1 MNILHLLRKDLEI
14 FFRDRGSIFYLFVL
28 PIVFILIFTGLV
40 GAAVSEQESDV
51 ETPTE
56 ENAVMLTVVNFD
68 SAGLLSSDL
77 VRLLD
82 ASPGYQIRQTSE
94 QEAQRQLDKFQITEY
109 VSIPDGFSASVAA
122 GEPVT
127 LTIVVHPDVNRANLE
142 GVQRLLAGHTRDM
155 AMEQNIL
162 AGLKLMGAMQAA
174 NPQTASA
181 FNQDKLIAQARSQF
195 RHSRTDPLIAVV
207 QTNPEASVGSGS
219 EFNLLMAYVSGF
231 AVLFVFLSAQVT
243 ARSFFDEQKSGS
255 FRRLLASPIR
265 KYELLGG
272 KLMPNFILTLIQI
285 VVIFAFGYFFLPL
298 IGLGKV
304 TVGEHPEA
312 WAVVTIVIALCSTT
326 LGIFIA
332 GFAHTEAQVSG
343 ISSAILWV
351 AGILSGSLL
360 PAAMMPAS
368 LSAIGHIFP
377 HYYANQAY
385 YDVLA
390 RGYGLPDVLP
400 NVGILLGF
408 TVFFIAVGLWKFD
421 FE

>member
-1 MNILHLLRKDLEI
+1 
-14 FFRDRGSIFYLFVL
+14 
-28 PIVFILIFTGLV
+28 
-40 GAAVSEQESDV
+40 
-51 ETPTE
+51 
-56 ENAVMLTVVNFD
+56 
-68 SAGLLSSDL
+68 
-77 VRLLD
+77 
-82 ASPGYQIRQTSE
+82 
-94 QEAQRQLDKFQITEY
+94 
-109 VSIPDGFSASVAA
+109 
-122 GEPVT
+122 
-127 LTIVVHPDVNRANLE
+127 
-142 GVQRLLAGHTRDM
+142 
-155 AMEQNIL
+155 
-162 AGLKLMGAMQAA
+162 
-174 NPQTASA
+174 
-181 FNQDKLIAQARSQF
+181 
-195 RHSRTDPLIAVV
+195 V
-207 QTNPEASVGSGS
+207 QTNPEASVESGS
-219 EFNLLMAYVSGF
+219 EFNFLMAYVSGF

-255 FRRLLASPIR
+255 FRRLLSAPIR

-312 WAVVTIVIALCSTT
+312 WAVVTIVIALCSTS

-343 ISSAILWV
+343 ISSGILWV

-368 LSAIGHIFP
+368 LSSLGRIFP

-390 RGYGLPDVLP
+390 RGYGLPEVLP
-400 NVGILLGF
+400 MVWMLLGF
-408 TVFFIAVGLWKFD
+408 TVVFIVVGLWKFD